1 MADNF
6 GLKIGV
12 EGEKEFKN
20 SLREIN
26 RDFKV
31 LGSEMKLVTSQF
43 DKQDKSLQAVTAR
56 NEVLN
61 KEIEAQKNKVS
72 TLESALKNAAES
84 FGENDKRTKAWQ
96 IQLNNANADL
106 NKMERELDENNKALD
121 EASDGFD
128 DAGKEADKFGD
139 EIKDSAKVTDDAGGK
154 FEKLGSVLK
163 GVAAGI
169 GVAMAAIGTAAVTA
183 GKKLFDMANDAA
195 AAGDEIDK
203 ASQRIGLSRQG
214 YQEWDYV
221 LSQNGASI
229 SSLENGMKKLNNTVD
244 DAING
249 STSATD
255 KFQRLGISMEDLQGK
270 SREEIFEMT
279 VKGLQG
285 ISDEGE
291 KAAIANDL
299 LGNSSVELAALLN
312 QTAESTEDL
321 KNKASELGL
330 VMSDESV
337 DAAVNYTDAMDNLT
351 RSFAGVKNNITSQLL
366 PGFTMVLDGLTGLIT
381 GQEGAAEQLKEG
393 AKETVEQIAIIL
405 PQILEVV
412 TGLIS
417 AIAEVA
423 PDLIIALV
431 NGILDNL
438 PTLIEA
444 ATNIIMTIV
453 GGLIEALP
461 QITEG
466 ALQLI
471 LTLVDGIITNLPA
484 LVEAALVMIV
494 TLATGLGDALPELIP
509 SIVEAVILI
518 ATTLINNLDL
528 VLDAA
533 FQIIS
538 GLAQGLLNS
547 LPTLIQ
553 SLPQI
558 INSIITF
565 ITSNLPR
572 LIEMGV
578 QLTIQLGVGL
588 IRAIPQ
594 IVAQLPQIIMSIV
607 TGLARGIPSILEV
620 GRNIARG
627 LWDGIASMIGWL
639 GEKVKNMVN
648 GIVGGVKK
656 VLGIRSPSRV
666 FAGIGSNMGEGIG
679 EGFTEAMSGV
689 EKDMQGAIP
698 TDFDLDLNSQVT
710 GSLSG
715 SEGAVFDVTIPLTI
729 DGNILTRVIAQLQWN
744 QNTVTVRNLGVA
756 GS

>member
-1 MADNF
+1 MGYDNF

-20 SLREIN
+20 ALREIN

-61 KEIEAQKNKVS
+61 KEIDAQKNKIG

-121 EASDGFD
+121 EASDGFG

-139 EIKDSAKVTDDAGGK
+139 EIKESAKVADDSGGK
-154 FEKLGSVLK
+154 FEKLGSVMK

-169 GVAMAAIGTAAVTA
+169 GVAMAAIGTAAVGA
-183 GKKLFDMANDAA
+183 GKKLYDMANDAA
-195 AAGDEIDK
+195 AAGDEVDK
-203 ASQRIGLSRQG
+203 ASQRLGLSRQG
-214 YQEWDYV
+214 YQEWEYV

-249 STSATD
+249 SASATD
-255 KFQRLGISMEDLQGK
+255 KFKRLGISMEDLQGK
-270 SREEIFEMT
+270 SREEVFEMT

-285 ISDEGE
+285 IADEGE

-299 LGNSSVELAALLN
+299 LGTSSVELGALLN
-312 QTAESTEDL
+312 QTAESTDAL

-330 VMSDESV
+330 VMSDESI

-393 AKETVEQIAIIL
+393 ARQTVDQIAVIL

-412 TGLIS
+412 TGLIA

-423 PDLIIALV
+423 PDLVLALV
-431 NGILDNL
+431 SGILDNL

-466 ALQLI
+466 ALQLV
-471 LTLVDGIITNLPA
+471 LTLVDGIIANLPA

-494 TLATGLGDALPELIP
+494 TLATGLGEALPELVP

-518 ATTLINNLDL
+518 AQTLINNLDL
-528 VLDAA
+528 VLDC
-533 FQIIS
+533 
-538 GLAQGLLNS
+538 
-547 LPTLIQ
+547 
-553 SLPQI
+553 
-558 INSIITF
+558 
-565 ITSNLPR
+565 
-572 LIEMGV
+572 
-578 QLTIQLGVGL
+578 
-588 IRAIPQ
+588 
-594 IVAQLPQIIMSIV
+594 
-607 TGLARGIPSILEV
+607 
-620 GRNIARG
+620 
-627 LWDGIASMIGWL
+627 
-639 GEKVKNMVN
+639 
-648 GIVGGVKK
+648 
-656 VLGIRSPSRV
+656 
-666 FAGIGSNMGEGIG
+666 
-679 EGFTEAMSGV
+679 
-689 EKDMQGAIP
+689 
-698 TDFDLDLNSQVT
+698 
-710 GSLSG
+710 SLS
-715 SEGAVFDVTIPLTI
+715 DHKR
-729 DGNILTRVIAQLQWN
+729 TRSRS
-744 QNTVTVRNLGVA
+744 T
-756 GS
+756 